1 MYNVNL
7 DVFQGPLDL
16 LLHLIEKMEIDI
28 YNIPIAK
35 LTESYLD
42 YINNNDEFSLENA
55 EEYIVMAATLI
66 HIKSKSLLPVFN
78 DDEQDIVEE
87 DLVQQLIEY
96 KNYKELSQKLEALQQ
111 SRAQYLE
118 KESIDIETEVDLR
131 NLNISS
137 SKLLHA
143 MENVLKTF
151 DNNNNDNNI
160 ISYKREISLEK
171 IKEDLLF
178 KFKHNKIILFDD
190 LINNYTEKYELVLV
204 FISILTMIKDQQIF
218 CINNKDKLSLE
229 YIVEEK

>member
-35 LTESYLD
+35 LTESYLN
-42 YINNNDEFSLENA
+42 YINNNDE
-55 EEYIVMAATLI
+55 
-66 HIKSKSLLPVFN
+66 
-78 DDEQDIVEE
+78 QDIVED

-96 KNYKELSQKLEALQQ
+96 KNYKELSQKLAALHH

-137 SKLLHA
+137 NKLLHA
-143 MENVLKTF
+143 MENILKTF
-151 DNNNNDNNI
+151 DNNNDQSI

-178 KFKHNKIILFDD
+178 KFENNKKILFNE
-190 LINNYTEKYELVLV
+190 LIDSYTEKYELVLV

-218 CINNKDKLSLE
+218 CSNNKDELSLE

>member
-7 DVFQGPLDL
+7 DVLQGPLDL

-78 DDEQDIVEE
+78 DDEQDIVED

-96 KNYKELSQKLEALQQ
+96 KNYKELSQKLEALHQ

-137 SKLLHA
+137 NKLLHA
-143 MENVLKTF
+143 MENILKTF
-151 DNNNNDNNI
+151 DNNNDQSI

-171 IKEDLLF
+171 IKEDLLL
-178 KFKHNKIILFDD
+178 KFKNNKKILFNELVDS
-190 LINNYTEKYELVLV
+190 YTEKYELILV

-218 CINNKDKLSLE
+218 CSNNKDELSLE

>member
-78 DDEQDIVEE
+78 DDEQDIVED

-96 KNYKELSQKLEALQQ
+96 KNYKELSQKLEALHQ

-137 SKLLHA
+137 NKLLHA
-143 MENVLKTF
+143 MENILKTF
-151 DNNNNDNNI
+151 SKQKLGYIRNTLFAKKGYIFTKNLEYANYFSKKSWYQGRYNTDNLLNKEEQKFVEI
-160 ISYKREISLEK
+160 IR
-171 IKEDLLF
+171 
-178 KFKHNKIILFDD
+178 
-190 LINNYTEKYELVLV
+190 KYE
-204 FISILTMIKDQQIF
+204 K
-218 CINNKDKLSLE
+218 
-229 YIVEEK
+229 

>member
-1 MYNVNL
+1 
-7 DVFQGPLDL
+7 
-16 LLHLIEKMEIDI
+16 
-28 YNIPIAK
+28 
-35 LTESYLD
+35 
-42 YINNNDEFSLENA
+42 
-55 EEYIVMAATLI
+55 MAATLI

-78 DDEQDIVEE
+78 NDEQDIVED

-96 KNYKELSQKLEALQQ
+96 KNYKELSQKLAALHH

-118 KESIDIETEVDLR
+118 KESIDIEKEVDLR

-137 SKLLHA
+137 NKLLHA
-143 MENVLKTF
+143 MENILKTF
-151 DNNNNDNNI
+151 DNNNDQSI

-178 KFKHNKIILFDD
+178 KFENNKKILFNE
-190 LINNYTEKYELVLV
+190 LIDSYTEKYELVLV

-218 CINNKDKLSLE
+218 CSNNKDELSLE

>member
-1 MYNVNL
+1 
-7 DVFQGPLDL
+7 
-16 LLHLIEKMEIDI
+16 MEIDI

-78 DDEQDIVEE
+78 DDEQDIVED

-96 KNYKELSQKLEALQQ
+96 KNYKELSQKLEALHQ

-137 SKLLHA
+137 NKLLHA
-143 MENVLKTF
+143 MENILKTF
-151 DNNNNDNNI
+151 DNNNDNNI

-178 KFKHNKIILFDD
+178 KFKHNKTILFDD

-218 CINNKDKLSLE
+218 CVNNKDKLSLE